1 MRTDMK
7 KNILYFYLFLCVALT
22 SCATQTAVIAGGQ
35 GVVAKEEVQPFFVY
49 GISQTQSINAA
60 QVCGSADRVV
70 KVERSQSLLN
80 GFLRFI
86 SQGIYT
92 PYDAK
97 VYCSS

>member
-1 MRTDMK
+1 MK
-7 KNILYFYLFLCVALT
+7 INILYFSVFLCVTFAG
-22 SCATQTAVIAGGQ
+22 CATQTAVISTGQ